1 MRISSSANQRVGL
14 LFLSAW
20 LVFGAHVADA
30 AKRSPLADVPTRAVA
45 SPAAGD
51 KVAARRPAVRS
62 LSRSSL
68 PLVFEENVGQ
78 ADKRVRFLVRRP
90 DYNLFLTQTG
100 MVAVRA
106 GLSGSDR
113 SSDKRRAPVMAAE
126 TEAPPSM
133 ALHMQLVGASA
144 DADVSGEDTLAA
156 KANVFFGG
164 KPADWKKGV
173 ALHAAV
179 HYDEVYRDTDLYV
192 LSQSGRL
199 AYSFVLGPRG
209 QAARIRMRF
218 TGPRR
223 SASMARAAWCWC
235 CRTVAA
241 FYTRRQRCLS
251 MSAVVIAA

>member
-30 AKRSPLADVPTRAVA
+30 AKRSPLADVPTLAVA
-45 SPAAGD
+45 SSAAGD

-100 MVAVRA
+100 MVA
-106 GLSGSDR
+106 
-113 SSDKRRAPVMAAE
+113 VMAAE